1 MEIGTING
9 EDARLIDN
17 CVWFDVGEAS
27 FCGRIA
33 SELWRTRGADPRQG
47 HFVAN
52 CVDLL
57 DPMFSMK
64 LFILNP
70 FSPFQYAAK
79 VRD

>member
-9 EDARLIDN
+9 EDAGLIDN
-17 CVWFDVGEAS
+17 CVSFDVGEAS
-27 FCGRIA
+27 LCGRIA

-64 LFILNP
+64 LFILSP
-70 FSPFQYAAK
+70 FPSFQYAAK
-79 VRD
+79 V